1 MNYFHAY
8 IHKYK
13 KRNKTYLEPKKKK
26 MVGKWGASYL
36 VRVKITY
43 HLHYVPAFEKYMCV
57 RTHQKRLG
65 NRYANIQS
73 VIIAE

>member
-1 MNYFHAY
+1 
-8 IHKYK
+8 
-13 KRNKTYLEPKKKK
+13 